1 MRTQVNYKKLS
12 LIFTLLFGGIV
23 SLVTGQYYYFE
34 IPPTSSPYKQGC
46 ETTLDIKTT
55 TESNITWAKA
65 GLLRLQLNPTH
76 FSYNTSDIAS
86 VLQTQ
91 LFVASTASFSIYSNP
106 SVYPTWLDANK
117 TILQIDRYNPGS
129 NFVGTDRLYGTL
141 KLLPRYA
148 QTPYTW
154 IVSMIYNGDTIKT
167 SLSYG
172 GNNIINPTSQNAHV
186 TWSYYVEQSPCQDD
200 FTAPAN
206 ILTPFWWT
214 QKLHL
219 SWIQLSLT
227 ENAGGE
233 NVPYV
238 WTGGLP
244 GSGTRTENIR
254 WINNQYGVNLSTL
267 KLRISGNGTGRY
279 FTGGMFSS
287 VWNLIAIANNTTRQ
301 FRDKNY
307 TVHIK
312 SWALFDYGIEQLIT
326 ITWNVAD
333 WQWNTGT
340 ISTSFNAPVSPWLIS
355 NSTIP
360 NAWATM
366 ALTTTPITLGI
377 ADDRAGVNSWTI
389 VVTLSGINGTA
400 YGPFVFSGNDLNLSG
415 VVWTALQPNYFIT
428 INHTTF
434 PSSWTIHVSVY
445 AEDMV
450 GNIDT
455 ISDYS
460 FRTKPSCSDYG
471 CFHDIYIQT
480 GNTIPFLYPNTTLSI
495 SWGIN
500 PYFTGYGNT
509 WTIYCGTENE
519 VPMSI
524 SRWRENQSG
533 SATFLSFHDASH
545 LVLSGNISAVKA
557 ILSGKTLYLEKIYTL
572 PGGGN
577 NCGGNNCGGGWG
589 GGKFEKDA
597 CLRPDSTLA
606 CANTEGIDHSESY
619 YDNTCCAPSPWHGAA
634 WCDISDS
641 PYKDEELNDA
651 FHRSYNLNI
660 TNKCPIT
667 EARLEHPLIRM
678 EAAKMMTMF
687 TVQVIGIYP
696 DTHKAWCDIFPDI
709 QQLSSEM
716 KFFTKTACQLNLMG
730 LKSDGQTPDKQFN
743 PYEQVDRAQFGTILS
758 RLIYGDIYNIYSG
771 EETQYKWYQKHL
783 QALNK
788 DNIMKKIQ
796 DPFMLEQRWRV
807 MLMLYRIYQQDLVA
821 QYRLIAPAHNWAIVL
836 LENVR

>member
-1 MRTQVNYKKLS
+1 MRKQVNYKKLS

-34 IPPTSSPYKQGC
+34 VPPTASPYKQWC
-46 ETTLDIKTT
+46 ETTLDIKAT

-106 SVYPTWLDANK
+106 SIYPAWLDTNR

-141 KLLPRYA
+141 KLLPKHA
-148 QTPYTW
+148 PTAYTW
-154 IVSMIYNGDTIKT
+154 IVSMIYNGDTIRT

-172 GNNIINPTSQNAHV
+172 GNNIINPTNQNAHI

-206 ILTPFWWT
+206 TLTPFWWT
-214 QKLHL
+214 QKSHL
-219 SWIQLSLT
+219 SWIHLSLT
-227 ENAGGE
+227 ENAGGG
-233 NVPYV
+233 NVPYI

-244 GSGTRTENIR
+244 GSGTWTGNIR
-254 WINNQYGVNLSTL
+254 WINNQYGVNLSTF

-287 VWNLIAIANNTTRQ
+287 AGDLIAVWIHTTWQFYQRDYSLSIA
-301 FRDKNY
+301 
-307 TVHIK
+307 
-312 SWALFDYGIEQLIT
+312 SWALFDYGIEKLIT
-326 ITWNVAD
+326 ITGHVSDRKGNV
-333 WQWNTGT
+333 WT
-340 ISTSFNAPVSPWLIS
+340 IWTTFNAPVSPWLIGG
-355 NSTIP
+355 STIP

-377 ADDRAGVNSWTI
+377 ADDRAGVHSGTI
-389 VVTLSGINGTA
+389 IVTISGVNGTA
-400 YGPFVFSGNDLNLSG
+400 YGPFVFSGSDLNLSG
-415 VVWTALQPNYFIT
+415 VPWTALQPDYYIT
-428 INHTTF
+428 INHTPF

-450 GNIDT
+450 GNVDT

-471 CFHDIYIQT
+471 CFHDVYIQT
-480 GNTIPFLYPNTTLSI
+480 GNTLPFIAPTSTLSI
-495 SWGIN
+495 SGGIN

-524 SRWRENQSG
+524 SRWTENQSG
-533 SATFLSFHDASH
+533 SAIFVSLHDASH
-545 LVLSGNISAVKA
+545 LTLSGNVSTVKA

-572 PGGGN
+572 PGGWGN
-577 NCGGNNCGGGWG
+577 WGGGWWG
-589 GGKFEKDA
+589 WGWNFEKDA
-597 CLRPDSTLA
+597 CLRPDSNFA
-606 CANTEGIDHSESY
+606 CANTEGVDYSESY
-619 YDNTCCAPSPWHGAA
+619 YDNTCCAPVLTWHGAA

-641 PYKDEELNDA
+641 PYTDEELNDA
-651 FHRSYNLNI
+651 FQRSYDLNI
-660 TNKCPIT
+660 TNKCPID

-696 DTHKAWCDIFPDI
+696 DTHKVWCDTFTDT

-743 PYEQVDRAQFGTILS
+743 PYDQVNRAQFGTILS
-758 RLIYGDIYNIYSG
+758 RLIYGNKYNIYSG
-771 EETQYKWYQKHL
+771 EDTQYKWYEKHL

-788 DNIMKKIQ
+788 DTIMKKIQ
-796 DPFMLEQRWRV
+796 DPFMIEQRWRV
-807 MLMLYRIYQQDLVA
+807 MLMLYRIYQKDLVA
-821 QYRLIAPAHNWAIVL
+821 QYRLVAPAHNWAIVL
-836 LENVR
+836 LENIR